1 MLQRLRQLLTS
12 VPSITV
18 VGLLSAYLLIGFF
31 VVPAVLKW
39 QLESQLAER
48 GHAMRVGAVRF
59 DPLRL
64 RLEVDQLALADGQGE
79 AMLGFDHLMVDLE
92 WRSIIDG
99 AWTIA
104 DSRLLA
110 PRVRFDRARDGSH
123 NFSALLA
130 QFVSD
135 APDPPDDEAGTALP
149 ALRLARVV
157 LVDGRI
163 EWLDRMLEQ
172 PLVSRITPLQLEL
185 YGLSTLADAPG
196 RYHVRAHTDAGES
209 LDLHGSIALAP
220 MQASG
225 QLVLQGLQVATL
237 ARGLNRELALQSPRG
252 SLDAGGSFDFALGA
266 DGVPSG
272 HAHDLRLSLDDLFLQ
287 PPGEGDTPLLAVQ
300 ALALRAGRLDLAQRV
315 LHFEAVSIA
324 DASANAGIDAQ
335 GRGSW
340 EAVLRRAQTAAKTDT
355 TLATPASPAAAASAA
370 VPAPATQAGSAPV
383 PATQAASAPEVAP
396 AAQAGSASALATP
409 AAPGSAAPAGAQ
421 APWTISVGDVHV
433 DRLALG
439 LRDSAG
445 PRSVRIAA
453 LGLGTALNA
462 QLGAAADS
470 RVRLPQLTL
479 TVDGLALAQGEA
491 ALTVPTARLD
501 AGAIDLQLLGD
512 GIDATF
518 DKLALALTQG
528 GTARGA
534 GASSASMGN
543 SSLALAGVRARIAGG
558 ATRVELD
565 APQWQ
570 SAALMTEQDG
580 QSARIGQLDVG
591 GTRLLF
597 DSGANGGAGMALS
610 LDAPKLQVEAVA
622 ASAALAGAAPADR
635 ASAELSQWTLQAEQ
649 LALALAGG
657 ENTVTLDAM
666 QSQLQKLQLQAEGQ
680 SLSLD
685 SVVLDN
691 ARLQLRQG
699 AAGAQLQV
707 DTPAL
712 RLAGIAGRRG
722 SESADL
728 AELNLR
734 GSRIDVG
741 SGADGA
747 TDVGFTGLRAD
758 GRQLV
763 LARAAESLQLAGM
776 ALGSEVFKLALAGDA
791 TRFSGSGATATMTG
805 LRAAQA
811 GSRLALQD
819 AQWKARTFDG
829 DLASATGPAQARA
842 RLDDTELRLAAFGF
856 SRGPAGAATAAADA
870 TKDLATLASATWT
883 AGSLQLDMVGGPL
896 QLHGSAMALT
906 LGQARLLDPSGQAA
920 ELVQLGDIDLSGA
933 VFSLA
938 ERSVTANALRVN
950 GLRASAWLDAQGRV
964 NLLEVLGVSDAPT
977 SGISAAA
984 ADTPVAAPA
993 PAQATTAPQAV
1004 PAPAAPIDERPWRVA
1019 IGTVDLQDA
1028 AVRLEDRRSD
1038 PPLALGLDAL
1048 TLKLSGVDTAAGA
1061 PPMQVAFGATLA
1073 SGGQLQA
1080 NGSAALEP
1088 QAVDL
1093 QLAVNGLALAPVQPI
1108 LSAYTE
1114 LTLASGMAS
1123 TQGRLT
1129 YGAVAGAAARLSY
1142 AGGLSVDDFLLEE
1155 VTPQRPFLAWKSVR
1169 TDDLNLTLE
1178 PNAVD
1183 IGEVLLEQ
1191 PVGRLIIA
1199 EDLSL
1204 NITDVLKKRDG
1215 ATAGDDD
1222 QAPTPA
1228 VADGEPAADPFPVTV
1243 ARVKV
1248 DDGQLEFADLS
1259 LRPQFGTRMHQLK
1272 GVITGLGTDANRSA
1286 QVQLDA
1292 RVDKFG
1298 SARIRGQISVLQP
1311 ERLTDIAM
1319 AFRNLDMSAM
1329 SPYVVKFAGY
1339 EIASGRLTLDL
1350 QYKVRDGKLL
1360 GENKVVLTKAELGQ
1374 KVESP
1379 GALDLPLELA
1389 LAILKDSNGVI
1400 DIGVPVRGDLNDPQF
1415 DYGAVIA
1422 KAIGNL
1428 IGGIVT
1434 APFRA
1439 LAGMFGGG
1447 DKPIDTIAFEPG
1459 TATLAPPEQ
1468 QKIETVAKALRER
1481 PQLLLKVAPVVAPEQ
1496 DTPVLQ
1502 SLVVRTDIAR
1512 RMGLELAPDEDP
1524 GPIDAANP
1532 RVPAAVEAAF
1542 GARYA
1547 PSVFDALKQRA
1558 LEAAAPAAGGAADAP
1573 AGAAP
1578 AAATGPATPAAES
1591 GVATAASTTEAPA
1604 QAAAAQPPAAF
1615 YQGLIKRMISE
1626 QAVTDDMLARLGAR
1640 RAEAVVQAVTGPDAR
1655 VPSERV
1661 HTVELR
1667 TVTDATQSVVPLKL
1681 ELDVVK

>member
-1 MLQRLRQLLTS
+1 MLQRLRKLLTS

-31 VVPAVLKW
+31 LVPALLKW
-39 QLESQLAER
+39 QLESQLADR

-79 AMLGFDHLMVDLE
+79 PMLGFDHLMVDLQ

-110 PRVRFDRARDGSH
+110 PTVRFERARDGSH

-130 QFVSD
+130 QFASD
-135 APDPPDDEAGTALP
+135 PPEAPDDAADAGLP

-172 PLVSRITPLQLEL
+172 PLVSRIAPLQLEL
-185 YGLSTLADAPG
+185 RGLSTLADPPG
-196 RYHVRAHTDAGES
+196 HYRVRARTEAGES
-209 LDLHGSIALAP
+209 LDLHGSIALEP

-225 QLVLQGLQVATL
+225 QLALQGLQVATL
-237 ARGLNRELALQSPRG
+237 ARGLNRALAVQS
-252 SLDAGGSFDFALGA
+252 
-266 DGVPSG
+266 
-272 HAHDLRLSLDDLFLQ
+272 
-287 PPGEGDTPLLAVQ
+287 PLLAVQ

-315 LHFEAVSIA
+315 LHFDGVSIA
-324 DASANAGIDAQ
+324 DASANVGLDAQ

-340 EAVLRRAQTAAKTDT
+340 EAMLRGSQASAKTDPT
-355 TLATPASPAAAASAA
+355 
-370 VPAPATQAGSAPV
+370 
-383 PATQAASAPEVAP
+383 AP
-396 AAQAGSASALATP
+396 AARAEAAS
-409 AAPGSAAPAGAQ
+409 
-421 APWTISVGDVHV
+421 PWTVSIGDLRV

-439 LRDSAG
+439 VRDAAG
-445 PRSVRIAA
+445 PRSVQIAA
-453 LGLGTALNA
+453 LGLGTALEA
-462 QLGAAADS
+462 QLGSAADS
-470 RVRLPQLTL
+470 RVRLPRLTL
-479 TVDGLALAQGEA
+479 GVDGLALAQGED
-491 ALTVPTARLD
+491 ALTVPSARLD
-501 AGAIDLQLLGD
+501 AGAIDLQLKGD
-512 GIDATF
+512 GVDATLG
-518 DKLALALTQG
+518 KLMLALAQG
-528 GTARGA
+528 GKARGA
-534 GASSASMGN
+534 GASSASLGS
-543 SSLALAGVRARIAGG
+543 SSLEMAGVRARVAGG
-558 ATRVELD
+558 ATRVEVD

-570 SAALMTEQDG
+570 ASALAAEQDG
-580 QSARIGQLDVG
+580 QSARIGQLGAG

-597 DSGANGGAGMALS
+597 DMGANGGAGTALS
-610 LDAPKLQVEAVA
+610 LEAPKLQLDAVA
-622 ASAALAGAAPADR
+622 ASGASAGSAP
-635 ASAELSQWTLQAEQ
+635 SAELGQWTLQAQ
-649 LALALAGG
+649 GLALALAGG
-657 ENTVTLDAM
+657 ENSITLDAV
-666 QSQLQKLQLQAEGQ
+666 QSQLQKLQLLADGQ
-680 SLSLD
+680 SLALD
-685 SVVLDN
+685 TIVFDN
-691 ARLQLRQG
+691 TRLQLRQG
-699 AAGAQLQV
+699 AAGAQLQA

-712 RLAGIAGRRG
+712 RLAGIAARRG
-722 SESADL
+722 AESADL
-728 AELNLR
+728 AELSLR

-763 LARAAESLQLAGM
+763 LARAAQSLQLAGM
-776 ALGSEVFKLALAGDA
+776 ALGSEVFQLALAGDG
-791 TRFSGSGATATMTG
+791 TRFSGSGATAALSE
-805 LRAAQA
+805 LRATQA
-811 GSRLALQD
+811 GNRLALQD
-819 AQWKARTFDG
+819 AQWKARAFDG
-829 DLASATGPAQARA
+829 DLASAAGPAQVRA
-842 RLDDTELRLAAFGF
+842 RMDDTELGLTAFG
-856 SRGPAGAATAAADA
+856 
-870 TKDLATLASATWT
+870 
-883 AGSLQLDMVGGPL
+883 
-896 QLHGSAMALT
+896 
-906 LGQARLLDPSGQAA
+906 LGRLLDPTGQVA

-938 ERSVTANALRVN
+938 ERSVTADALRVS

-964 NLLEVLGVSDAPT
+964 NLLEVLGVSDPQ
-977 SGISAAA
+977 AATGSPVA
-984 ADTPVAAPA
+984 TDAPVAAQ
-993 PAQATTAPQAV
+993 AQPEATTTPPVTAGPG
-1004 PAPAAPIDERPWRVA
+1004 AAADERPWRVA
-1019 IGTVDLQDA
+1019 IRSVDLQDA

-1038 PPLALGLDAL
+1038 PPLALGLDAI
-1048 TLKLSGVDTAAGA
+1048 TLNLSGVDTAAGA
-1061 PPMQVAFGATLA
+1061 SPMQVAFGASLA
-1073 SGGQLQA
+1073 SGGRLQA
-1080 NGSAALEP
+1080 KGSAALEP

-1093 QLAVNGLALAPVQPI
+1093 QLAVTDLALAPVQPI
-1108 LSAYTE
+1108 LSEYTE
-1114 LTLASGMAS
+1114 LTLASGTAS

-1142 AGGLSVDDFLLEE
+1142 AGGFAVDRFLLEE
-1155 VTPQRPFLAWKSVR
+1155 ITPKRPFLAWETIKS
-1169 TDDLNLTLE
+1169 DDLKLTLE

-1183 IGEVLLEQ
+1183 IGEVLLER

-1204 NITDVLKKRDG
+1204 NITDVLKQRDG
-1215 ATAGDDD
+1215 AADGDGK
-1222 QAPTPA
+1222 QEPA
-1228 VADGEPAADPFPVTV
+1228 AADGEPAADPFPVTV

-1248 DDGQLEFADLS
+1248 NDGQLEFADLS

-1350 QYKVRDGKLL
+1350 QYKVRDGRLQ
-1360 GENKVVLTKAELGQ
+1360 GENKVVLTKAELGR

-1379 GALDLPLELA
+1379 GALDLPLDLA

-1459 TATLAPPEQ
+1459 MATLAPPEQ
-1468 QKIETVAKALRER
+1468 QKIETVAQALRER
-1481 PQLLLKVAPVVAPEQ
+1481 PQLLLQVAPVVAPEQ
-1496 DTPVLQ
+1496 DRPVLQ
-1502 SLVVRTDIAR
+1502 SLVVRTEIAR
-1512 RMGLELAPDEDP
+1512 RMGLELAPGEDP

-1547 PSVFDALKQRA
+1547 PSVFDALRQRA
-1558 LEAAAPAAGGAADAP
+1558 LEAARPSTAPAAGGAADAS
-1573 AGAAP
+1573 AVAAP
-1578 AAATGPATPAAES
+1578 AAAAAPATPAAS
-1591 GVATAASTTEAPA
+1591 AAKPAAATGGAPS
-1604 QAAAAQPPAAF
+1604 AAAAALPPPAF
-1615 YQGLIKRMISE
+1615 YQGLITRMISE
-1626 QAVTDDMLARLGAR
+1626 QAVTDDMLAELGAR
-1640 RAEAVVQAVTGPDAR
+1640 RAEAVVQAVTGPDAG
-1655 VPSERV
+1655 VPTERV
-1661 HTVELR
+1661 RTVELR